1 MPPVCTP
8 QVLEKETEMT
18 SHTVEPSIRRHKN
31 NGPPTRQKFQAQQ
44 SMRRAS
50 LTAGISYLLMVP
62 LSAVGVFMAV
72 QGLTT
77 PGDGDSTAASI
88 VASEG
93 LFRLGIVSLFA
104 NVALDMVVAWAL
116 YRMFSPVNRAVSRLA
131 AWFQIVFAGVFMV
144 AIGELPGVLRLL
156 DTDAHPA
163 VFDAR
168 QMHSLALERIDTF
181 TSIWDAGMVFFG
193 LHLVLVGYLTYRSG
207 FIPRSLGVLVVIAG
221 LGYLSDS
228 IGQILF
234 QSYTTDIGLFTFP
247 GELLLAIWLL
257 VRAGHIAA
265 TASERSLSTSPTV
278 AATSAATEPTP
289 AEPGPSVSR

>member
-1 MPPVCTP
+1 
-8 QVLEKETEMT
+8 MT
-18 SHTVEPSIRRHKN
+18 SQTVEPSIRRHKN
-31 NGPPTRQKFQAQQ
+31 NGPPPTGQKPQAQQ

-77 PGDGDSTAASI
+77 PGDAESTARNI

-93 LFRLGIVSLFA
+93 LFRLGIVCLFV
-104 NVALDMVVAWAL
+104 NVALDVVVAWAL
-116 YRMFSPVNRAVSRLA
+116 YRVFSPVNRAISRLA

-168 QMHSLALERIDTF
+168 QMHSLALEKIDTF
-181 TSIWDAGMVFFG
+181 TSIWDAGW
-193 LHLVLVGYLTYRSG
+193 S
-207 FIPRSLGVLVVIAG
+207 SSA
-221 LGYLSDS
+221 S
-228 IGQILF
+228 I
-234 QSYTTDIGLFTFP
+234 SC
-247 GELLLAIWLL
+247 
-257 VRAGHIAA
+257 
-265 TASERSLSTSPTV
+265 S
-278 AATSAATEPTP
+278 
-289 AEPGPSVSR
+289 SVT

>member
-1 MPPVCTP
+1 
-8 QVLEKETEMT
+8 MT

-31 NGPPTRQKFQAQQ
+31 NGPPPTRQKLQAQQ

-77 PGDGDSTAASI
+77 PGDADSTARNI

-116 YRMFSPVNRAVSRLA
+116 YRVFSPVNRSISRLA

-168 QMHSLALERIDTF
+168 QMHSLALERINTF

-207 FIPRSLGVLVVIAG
+207 FMPRLLGVLVVIAG

-265 TASERSLSTSPTV
+265 TASERSLSTTPQWRPRQPRQI
-278 AATSAATEPTP
+278 PTP